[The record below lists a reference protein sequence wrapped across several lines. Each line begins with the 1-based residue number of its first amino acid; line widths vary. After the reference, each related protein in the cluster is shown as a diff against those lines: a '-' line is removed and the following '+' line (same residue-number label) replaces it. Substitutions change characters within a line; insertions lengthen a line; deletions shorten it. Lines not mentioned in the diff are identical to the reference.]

1 MDRVKNPFSPGAG
14 SRPPELVGRDAILE
28 DARVAC
34 ARVKSNRTAQG
45 LMLTGLRGVG
55 KTVLLN
61 EVRRIAQGQGY
72 HPVMIEAYEDKPLGP
87 LLAASLRQL
96 LYEFDRVAG
105 AGDKVKRGLRV
116 LRSFVGALKI
126 TTNDITFGLD
136 VEPEKGAADSGDIE
150 IDLPSLFVAVGE
162 AAADRQEAIILLVDE
177 VQYLSEKE
185 LGAVI
190 MAMHQVQQRQ
200 LPIVFIGAGLPIL
213 PALAGNSKSY
223 AERLFRFP
231 VVGPLSAADAAK
243 ALREPTLAEGVV
255 FNEDALAEVYRL
267 TEGYAY
273 FVQEWGSQCWNV
285 AAASPITIQSVKA
298 ATPAAIAE
306 LDKSFFRVRYDRLT
320 PAEKRFLRA
329 MAEVG
334 AGPVRT
340 GDVATVLGVKVTSM
354 GPTRAALIAKGMI
367 YSPAFGDM
375 AFTVP
380 MFDRFMKRSIPG
392 IDA

>member
-1 MDRVKNPFSPGAG
+1 
-14 SRPPELVGRDAILE
+14 
-28 DARVAC
+28 
-34 ARVKSNRTAQG
+34 
-45 LMLTGLRGVG
+45 
-55 KTVLLN
+55 
-61 EVRRIAQGQGY
+61 
-72 HPVMIEAYEDKPLGP
+72 MIEAYEDKPLGP